1 MDSTEHKSVKTISG
15 ARALVDGLL
24 REGIDHVFGIPGTQN
39 LAILDELRATP
50 EIRFILTRHE
60 QGAAF
65 MSYGFARAAN
75 KPSVVTVTEGPG
87 ITNMVTGIGAAFKG
101 NVPVISITGVQESIM
116 RERDATQ
123 DMDQIP
129 FMRPI
134 TKWAY
139 SIPYVD
145 KVQEAV
151 RKAFRVALTEPQGPT
166 HIESASEVLLQQIA
180 PETPAPAA
188 YRHTVPAVC
197 DPAQIDAAWALIQ
210 KAERPLFVIGRGVMK
225 ERAVAAMQKLTEATG
240 IPAAALQYSP
250 DAFPSAH
257 PMALGP
263 LGRNGYASANRA
275 APQADVIIAI
285 GAHFDVFSTL
295 YKYGIFSESA
305 KIIHQTSAAGQIGI
319 VFPVTLGIAG
329 SATSFINGLA
339 ARVAK
344 GGPRKAWVD
353 VAKLRAEGE
362 AELLK
367 VLKPDAEPIQPQF
380 VAHTIRKALPE
391 NGILV
396 VDAGNGGKHVR
407 SYFKSYEPDTFLC
420 MDDWAA
426 VGGALPIAMGVKLAR
441 PNRPV
446 LCTGGDMGAM
456 CNIGELE
463 TAVREN
469 IAVVYVVFND
479 QGLGNER
486 AFQNEHFGGRYFAVD
501 YKNPDFGALAKV
513 FGAHGEQVTRPGD
526 LEGAIKRAFASG
538 KPAVIDVMIDQ
549 NNLAPVVH
557 KV

>member
-1 MDSTEHKSVKTISG
+1 MDSTERKPVKTVTG

-50 EIRFILTRHE
+50 QIRFILTRHE

-87 ITNMVTGIGAAFKG
+87 VTNMVTGIGAAFKG

-151 RKAFRVALTEPQGPT
+151 RKAFRVALTEPQGPA
-166 HIESASEVLLQQIA
+166 HIEAASEVLLQQIA
-180 PETPAPAA
+180 PETAAPAA

-197 DPAQIDAAWALIQ
+197 DPAQIDAAWDMIS
-210 KAERPLFVIGRGVMK
+210 KAQHPLFVIGRGVMK

-250 DAFPSAH
+250 DAFPASH

-263 LGRNGYASANRA
+263 LGRNGFASANRA
-275 APQADVIIAI
+275 APQADVIIAV

-295 YKYGIFSESA
+295 YKYGIFSENA
-305 KIIHQTSAAGQIGI
+305 KIIHQTAAAGQIGI
-319 VFPVTLGIAG
+319 VFPVALGIAG
-329 SATSFINGLA
+329 SATSFIDGLA
-339 ARVAK
+339 ARAAK
-344 GGPRKAWVD
+344 AGPRKPWLD

-362 AELLK
+362 AELQD
-367 VLKPDAEPIQPQF
+367 VLKPGAEPIQPQF
-380 VAHTIRKALPE
+380 VAHIIRKALPE

-420 MDDWAA
+420 MDDWAS

-441 PNRPV
+441 PDRPV

-469 IAVVYVVFND
+469 IPVVYVVFND
-479 QGLGNER
+479 EGLGNER

-513 FGAHGEQVTRPGD
+513 FGAHGERVTRPQE

-549 NNLAPVVH
+549 NSLAPVIH
-557 KV
+557 R

>member
-1 MDSTEHKSVKTISG
+1 MDSTERKAVKTVTG

-50 EIRFILTRHE
+50 QIRFILTRHE

-87 ITNMVTGIGAAFKG
+87 VTNMVTGIGAAFKG

-151 RKAFRVALTEPQGPT
+151 RKAFRVALTEPQGPA
-166 HIESASEVLLQQIA
+166 HIEAASEVLLQQIA
-180 PETPAPAA
+180 PETTAPAA

-197 DPAQIDAAWALIQ
+197 DPAQIDAAWNMIS
-210 KAERPLFVIGRGVMK
+210 KAQRPLFVIGRGVMK
-225 ERAVAAMQKLTEATG
+225 ESAVAAMQKLTEATG

-250 DAFPSAH
+250 DAFPASH

-263 LGRNGYASANRA
+263 LGRNGFASANRA
-275 APQADVIIAI
+275 APQADVIIAV

-295 YKYGIFSESA
+295 YKYGIFSENA

-319 VFPVTLGIAG
+319 VFPVALGIAG
-329 SATSFINGLA
+329 SATSFIDGLA
-339 ARVAK
+339 ARAAK
-344 GGPRKAWVD
+344 AGARKPWLD

-362 AELLK
+362 AELQA
-367 VLKPDAEPIQPQF
+367 VLKPEAEPIQPQF
-380 VAHTIRKALPE
+380 VAHIIRKALPE

-420 MDDWAA
+420 MDDWAS

-441 PNRPV
+441 PDRPV

-469 IAVVYVVFND
+469 IPVVYVVFND
-479 QGLGNER
+479 EGLGNER

-513 FGAHGEQVTRPGD
+513 FGAHGERVTKPQE

-549 NNLAPVVH
+549 NSLAPVIH
-557 KV
+557 R

>member
-1 MDSTEHKSVKTISG
+1 MDSTERKAVKTVTG

-50 EIRFILTRHE
+50 QIRFILTRHE

-87 ITNMVTGIGAAFKG
+87 VTNMVTGIGAAFKG

-166 HIESASEVLLQQIA
+166 HIEAASEVLLQQIA
-180 PETPAPAA
+180 PEPTAPAA

-197 DPAQIDAAWALIQ
+197 DPAQIDAAWDMIS
-210 KAERPLFVIGRGVMK
+210 KAQRPLFVIGRGVMK

-250 DAFPSAH
+250 DAFPASH

-263 LGRNGYASANRA
+263 LGRNGFASANRA
-275 APQADVIIAI
+275 APQADVIIAV

-295 YKYGIFSESA
+295 YKYGIFSENA

-319 VFPVTLGIAG
+319 VFPVALGITG
-329 SATSFINGLA
+329 SATSFIDGLA
-339 ARVAK
+339 ARAAK
-344 GGPRKAWVD
+344 AGARKPWVD

-362 AELLK
+362 AELQA
-367 VLKPDAEPIQPQF
+367 VLKPDARPIQPQF
-380 VAHTIRKALPE
+380 VAHIIRKALPE

-420 MDDWAA
+420 MDDWAS

-441 PNRPV
+441 PDRPV

-469 IAVVYVVFND
+469 IPVVYVVFND
-479 QGLGNER
+479 EGLGNER

-513 FGAHGEQVTRPGD
+513 FGAHGERVTQPQE

-549 NNLAPVVH
+549 NSLAPVIH
-557 KV
+557 R

>member
-1 MDSTEHKSVKTISG
+1 MDSTERKAVKTVTG

-50 EIRFILTRHE
+50 QIRFILTRHE

-87 ITNMVTGIGAAFKG
+87 VTNMVTGIGAAFKG

-166 HIESASEVLLQQIA
+166 HIEAASEVLLQQIA
-180 PETPAPAA
+180 PEPTAPAA

-197 DPAQIDAAWALIQ
+197 DPAQIDAAWDLIG
-210 KAERPLFVIGRGVMK
+210 KAQRPLFVIGRGVMK

-250 DAFPSAH
+250 DAFPSSH

-263 LGRNGYASANRA
+263 LGRNGFASANRA
-275 APQADVIIAI
+275 APQADVIIAV

-305 KIIHQTSAAGQIGI
+305 KIIHQTAAAGQIGI
-319 VFPVTLGIAG
+319 VFPVALGIAG
-329 SATSFINGLA
+329 SATSFIDGLA
-339 ARVAK
+339 ARAAK
-344 GGPRKAWVD
+344 TGARKPWVD

-362 AELLK
+362 AELQA
-367 VLKPDAEPIQPQF
+367 VLKPDAQPIQPQF
-380 VAHTIRKALPE
+380 VAHIIRKALPE

-420 MDDWAA
+420 MDDWAS

-441 PNRPV
+441 PDRPV

-469 IAVVYVVFND
+469 IPVVYVVFND
-479 QGLGNER
+479 EGLGNER

-513 FGAHGEQVTRPGD
+513 FGAHGERVTKPQE

-538 KPAVIDVMIDQ
+538 KPAVIDVIIDQ
-549 NNLAPVVH
+549 NSLAPVIH
-557 KV
+557 R

>member
-1 MDSTEHKSVKTISG
+1 MDSTERKPVKTVTG

-50 EIRFILTRHE
+50 QIRFILTRHE

-87 ITNMVTGIGAAFKG
+87 VTNMVTGIGAAFKG

-151 RKAFRVALTEPQGPT
+151 RKAFRVALTEPQGPA
-166 HIESASEVLLQQIA
+166 HIEAASEVLLQQIA
-180 PETPAPAA
+180 PETAAPAA

-197 DPAQIDAAWALIQ
+197 DPAQIDAAWDMIG
-210 KAERPLFVIGRGVMK
+210 KAQRPLFVIGRGVMK

-250 DAFPSAH
+250 DAFPASH

-263 LGRNGYASANRA
+263 LGRNGFDSANRA
-275 APQADVIIAI
+275 APQADVIIAV

-295 YKYGIFSESA
+295 YKYGIFSENA

-319 VFPVTLGIAG
+319 VFPVALGIAG
-329 SATSFINGLA
+329 SATSFIDGLA
-339 ARVAK
+339 ARAAK
-344 GGPRKAWVD
+344 ASARKPWID

-362 AELLK
+362 AALQK
-367 VLKPDAEPIQPQF
+367 VLKPEAQPIQPQF
-380 VAHTIRKALPE
+380 VAHIIRKALPE

-420 MDDWAA
+420 MDDWAS

-441 PNRPV
+441 PDRPV

-469 IAVVYVVFND
+469 IPVVYVVFND
-479 QGLGNER
+479 EGLGNER

-513 FGAHGEQVTRPGD
+513 FGAHGERVTKPQE

-549 NNLAPVVH
+549 NSLAPVIH
-557 KV
+557 R

>member
-1 MDSTEHKSVKTISG
+1 MYSTDPNPAGTVSG

-39 LAILDELRATP
+39 LAILDELRVTP
-50 EIRFILTRHE
+50 QIRFILTRHE

-65 MSYGFARAAN
+65 MAYGFARAAN
-75 KPSVVTVTEGPG
+75 RPSVVTVTEGPG
-87 ITNMVTGIGAAFKG
+87 VTNMVTGIGAAFKG

-139 SIPYVD
+139 SIPYPD
-145 KVQEAV
+145 KIQEAV

-166 HIESASEVLLQQIA
+166 HIEAASEVLLQPVV
-180 PETPAPAA
+180 PETQPPAA
-188 YRHTVPAVC
+188 YRSTVPAVC
-197 DPAQIDAAWALIQ
+197 DPARIDAAWDLIA
-210 KAERPLFVIGRGVMK
+210 KAQRPLFVVGRGVMK
-225 ERAVAAMQKLTEATG
+225 EGVVAAMQKLAEATG

-250 DAFPSAH
+250 DAFPAAH
-257 PMALGP
+257 PLALGP
-263 LGRNGYASANRA
+263 LGRNGFASANRT
-275 APQADVIIAI
+275 APQADLIIAV

-305 KIIHQTSAAGQIGI
+305 NIIHQTSAPGQIGI
-319 VFPVTLGIAG
+319 VFPVALDLAG
-329 SATSFINGLA
+329 SAKSFIDGLA
-339 ARVAK
+339 ARAAK
-344 GGPRKAWVD
+344 AGPRKPWAD

-362 AELLK
+362 AELQKILT
-367 VLKPDAEPIQPQF
+367 PTAEPIQPQF
-380 VAHTIRKALPE
+380 VAHTIRKALPQ

-407 SYFKSYEPDTFLC
+407 SYFKSYEPDTFMC

-426 VGGALPIAMGVKLAR
+426 VGGALPIAMGAKLAR
-441 PNRPV
+441 PDRPV

-469 IAVVYVVFND
+469 IPVVYVVFND

-486 AFQNEHFGGRYFAVD
+486 AFQNEHYGGRYFAVD

-513 FGAHGEQVTRPGD
+513 FGAHGEHVTRPQD
-526 LEGAIKRAFASG
+526 LEAAIGRAFASG
-538 KPAVIDVMIDQ
+538 KPAVVDVMIDQ

-557 KV
+557 RA